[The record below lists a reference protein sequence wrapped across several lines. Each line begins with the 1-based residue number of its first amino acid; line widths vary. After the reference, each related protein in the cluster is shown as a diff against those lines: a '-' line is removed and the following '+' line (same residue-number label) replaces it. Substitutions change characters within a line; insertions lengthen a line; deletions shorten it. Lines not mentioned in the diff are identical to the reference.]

1 MSVIPK
7 NLVPHQYHY
16 YCHHYAAEN
25 DENIRRKFQTVTV
38 VISTV
43 QYSVVVISTVQ
54 YSSNFYSTV

>member
-7 NLVPHQYHY
+7 IVLPHHYHH

-43 QYSVVVISTVQ
+43 Q
-54 YSSNFYSTV
+54 FYSTV